1 MARIGEDEIERLKR
15 EIAVERL
22 AEARGIALK
31 KHGSDLHGLCPFHE
45 DREPSLV
52 ITPEKNLWHCL
63 GACQTGGSVIDWV
76 MRAEGVSFRHAV
88 EWLRGT
94 PIAASPVMSSSGAL
108 PKESTVRKLPTLL
121 ARDADDDAL
130 LLRVVDYYHRSLK
143 ESPEALAYLQ
153 SRGLVNAEMIDHFRL
168 GFANRTL
175 GYRLPEKNRKEG
187 QEVRG
192 RLQTL
197 GILRESGH
205 EHMNGSIV
213 IPVFDQAGRV
223 TEMYGRKITA
233 GLRPGTP
240 LHMYLP
246 GPHYGVWNKQAL
258 EVSDEVILCES
269 LIDALT
275 FWCAGIRNVTAS
287 YGVEGFTN
295 DHWTALR
302 RYGTRC
308 VRIAYDRDEAGDRA
322 AERLSAELNA
332 EGIETYR
339 IQFPKGMDANE
350 YALKMQPA
358 SRALELVVRQAVW
371 MGKGI
376 EPKTRSTEAAKE
388 KIEIAIADSFPPLA
402 ASSLAAPEPP
412 ELAAASSPEGA
423 PQGDELVMQLG
434 DRRWRIRGV
443 SKNLSHE
450 QMKVNVLVAREE
462 AGFFVDTMELYS
474 ARQRAAFVKSASEEV
489 GVEERILKKDLGE
502 VLLRLE
508 ALQEAQIRAVLK
520 PKDDAVKVTDADR
533 EAGLELLRDPK
544 LLDRILADFER
555 CGVVGEETN
564 KLVGYL
570 AAVSRKLEQPL
581 GVVIQSSSAAGKS
594 SLMEAILSLM
604 PEEERVQYSAMTGQS
619 LFYMGEED
627 LKHKILA
634 VVEEEGASRASYAL
648 KLLQSEGELTIAST
662 GKDPATGKLVTHAY
676 RVEGPVMIFLT
687 TTAIEVDEEL
697 LNRCIVLTVDEG
709 RAQTRAIHA
718 QQREGQTLEGLILK
732 EERKK
737 IRAVHKNAQ
746 RLLRPLFVANP
757 YARELTFVDTRTR
770 TRRDHMKYLTLIRT
784 IALLHQHQRRV
795 QMHEGREYIEATRED
810 IATADKLAAAVLARS
825 LDELPPQTRRLLGL
839 VEEIVVSRAKAMGVD
854 RSDVRFTRREI
865 REEIAWG
872 NTQLKIHL
880 SRLEELEYVLVHRGA
895 YGQSWAYELCYDGDR
910 SGQKVDRSGIG
921 RPSVGGW
928 SGVGRGTRAV
938 IKPLQNGPIGDRV
951 ADDSE
956 NSRLGSRLNGTSY

>member
-1 MARIGEDEIERLKR
+1 EIERLKR
-15 EIAVERL
+15 EISIERL

-31 KHGSDLHGLCPFHE
+31 KHGADLHGLCPFHE

-52 ITPEKNLWHCL
+52 ISPEKNLWHCL

-88 EWLRGT
+88 EWLRG
-94 PIAASPVMSSSGAL
+94 GAPAVL
-108 PKESTVRKLPTLL
+108 PANPPSDTKRSTMKKLPTLL
-121 ARDADDDAL
+121 ARDADNDAL
-130 LLRVVDYYHRSLK
+130 LVRVVDYYHRSLK
-143 ESPEALAYLQ
+143 ESPEALSYLQ
-153 SRGLVNAEMIDHFRL
+153 SRGLVNSAMIDHFRL

-213 IPVFDQAGRV
+213 IPVFDAAGRV
-223 TEMYGRKITA
+223 TEMYGRKITP

-246 GPHYGVWNKQAL
+246 GPHLGVWNVQAL
-258 EVSDEVILCES
+258 EASREIILCES

-275 FWCAGIRNVTAS
+275 FWSAGIRNVTAS

-295 DHWTALR
+295 DHWTALK
-302 RYGTRC
+302 RYGVRC

-322 AERLSAELNA
+322 AERLSEELNA
-332 EGIETYR
+332 EGIETHR
-339 IQFPKGMDANE
+339 VQFPKGMDANE

-358 SRALELVVRQAVW
+358 NRALELVVRQAVW
-371 MGKGI
+371 MGKSRI
-376 EPKTRSTEAAKE
+376 EPKTGKTEATKE
-388 KIEIAIADSFPPLA
+388 NMESEVVAPFVPLA
-402 ASSLAAPEPP
+402 ASSLPPVFEPS
-412 ELAAASSPEGA
+412 SSP
-423 PQGDELVMQLG
+423 PSPTPVGDELVMQLG

-450 QMKVNVLVAREE
+450 QMKVNVLVGREE

-474 ARQRAAFVKSASEEV
+474 ARQRASFVKSASDEV
-489 GVEERILKKDLGE
+489 GVEERVLKKDLGE

-508 ALQEAQIRAVLK
+508 ALQEEQIRAVLK
-520 PKDDAVKVTDADR
+520 PKDDAVKVSDADR
-533 EAGLELLRDPK
+533 EAALELLRDPR

-662 GKDPATGKLVTHAY
+662 GKDPTTGK
-676 RVEGPVMIFLT
+676 
-687 TTAIEVDEEL
+687 
-697 LNRCIVLTVDEG
+697 
-709 RAQTRAIHA
+709 
-718 QQREGQTLEGLILK
+718 
-732 EERKK
+732 
-737 IRAVHKNAQ
+737 
-746 RLLRPLFVANP
+746 
-757 YARELTFVDTRTR
+757 
-770 TRRDHMKYLTLIRT
+770 
-784 IALLHQHQRRV
+784 
-795 QMHEGREYIEATRED
+795 
-810 IATADKLAAAVLARS
+810 
-825 LDELPPQTRRLLGL
+825 
-839 VEEIVVSRAKAMGVD
+839 
-854 RSDVRFTRREI
+854 
-865 REEIAWG
+865 
-872 NTQLKIHL
+872 
-880 SRLEELEYVLVHRGA
+880 
-895 YGQSWAYELCYDGDR
+895 
-910 SGQKVDRSGIG
+910 
-921 RPSVGGW
+921 
-928 SGVGRGTRAV
+928 
-938 IKPLQNGPIGDRV
+938 
-951 ADDSE
+951 
-956 NSRLGSRLNGTSY
+956 

>member
-1 MARIGEDEIERLKR
+1 MARIAEDEIERLKM

-31 KHGSDLHGLCPFHE
+31 KHGADLHGLCPFHE
-45 DREPSLV
+45 DHEPSLV

-88 EWLRGT
+88 EWLRGAPAVLPAT
-94 PIAASPVMSSSGAL
+94 PPSDT
-108 PKESTVRKLPTLL
+108 KRSTVKKLPTLL

-153 SRGLVNAEMIDHFRL
+153 SRGLTNAEMIDHFHL

-246 GPHYGVWNKQAL
+246 GPHHGVWNKQAL
-258 EVSDEVILCES
+258 EASGEVILCES

-358 SRALELVVRQAVW
+358 SRALELVVRQAIW

-376 EPKTRSTEAAKE
+376 EPKTRQTEAAKE
-388 KIEIAIADSFPPLA
+388 KIEIEIADPFPPLA
-402 ASSLAAPEPP
+402 ASSVSAPEPLEP
-412 ELAAASSPEGA
+412 EVPPAPEPAPQGDELEHEVPPAPEPA

-450 QMKVNVLVAREE
+450 QMKVNVLVGREE

-533 EAGLELLRDPK
+533 EAALELLRDPK

-564 KLVGYL
+564 KLVGYE
-570 AAVSRKLEQPL
+570 AA
-581 GVVIQSSSAAGKS
+581 SAA
-594 SLMEAILSLM
+594 
-604 PEEERVQYSAMTGQS
+604 P
-619 LFYMGEED
+619 
-627 LKHKILA
+627 
-634 VVEEEGASRASYAL
+634 AL
-648 KLLQSEGELTIAST
+648 
-662 GKDPATGKLVTHAY
+662 
-676 RVEGPVMIFLT
+676 
-687 TTAIEVDEEL
+687 
-697 LNRCIVLTVDEG
+697 
-709 RAQTRAIHA
+709 
-718 QQREGQTLEGLILK
+718 
-732 EERKK
+732 
-737 IRAVHKNAQ
+737 
-746 RLLRPLFVANP
+746 
-757 YARELTFVDTRTR
+757 
-770 TRRDHMKYLTLIRT
+770 
-784 IALLHQHQRRV
+784 
-795 QMHEGREYIEATRED
+795 
-810 IATADKLAAAVLARS
+810 
-825 LDELPPQTRRLLGL
+825 
-839 VEEIVVSRAKAMGVD
+839 
-854 RSDVRFTRREI
+854 
-865 REEIAWG
+865 
-872 NTQLKIHL
+872 
-880 SRLEELEYVLVHRGA
+880 HRGA
-895 YGQSWAYELCYDGDR
+895 GFHAAGR
-910 SGQKVDRSGIG
+910 SRGLQLGRARPRARTRS
-921 RPSVGGW
+921 
-928 SGVGRGTRAV
+928 
-938 IKPLQNGPIGDRV
+938 RV
-951 ADDSE
+951 APRDPQAPRPPHSIE
-956 NSRLGSRLNGTSY
+956 EQRSAPFFI